1 MGNLPLYRKHAKI
14 DVTSTP
20 HAVDDEAQLLSQN
33 QLHHFVPDSA
43 VKWLERIDLHAGSS
57 LDSYRIRRTADQKC
71 RVENKPVQVV
81 QMSTRWTICGTFVTF
96 LLIGSVSVIILSK
109 FLDAKI
115 LSIQFNS
122 ILSINSYEMPFTQE
136 CANEKTPF
144 IEPTKLY
151 PSWHTRTGQ
160 EREHTMPSCR
170 GVQLP
175 DVALVIGRE
184 GDFDAPIE
192 ENFLKYLWPNIF
204 VKRRN
209 FGFES
214 GKYPKGRYESENL
227 LFTGAKFG
235 PEECGMKVGDYKNGS
250 TVFCIRAEDL
260 AKDATDTPP
269 AGKMETEKNGDKFWG
284 TSKAP
289 IYITGRYGDQT
300 YRLVDIN
307 LCRCGYTGS
316 DCKYFH
322 EPQVY
327 PTAKLSVPFNNS
339 WGQGA
344 ECATNASFIE
354 TINDLDFDVYFR
366 FEEENWQKREK
377 KLKTDKWRFFVY
389 DHLYPRKLES
399 KVNLRL
405 NKATLEGGFL
415 LPEWM
420 DPFGWHNKKRSAYEE
435 KEWLSFDHYV
445 TEQHNNNQYD
455 HHDESIET
463 WILDLQI
470 KQMMAPIERHVT
482 IRLMDWQEML
492 TEISGS
498 AEGCWFLGFV
508 CVSFLYYAIKCRARQ
523 RTRGTDDSGGQ
534 DAYQYLLQED
544 ATSVTIEHE
553 HEEFDSIKFNITRL
567 QDDVDQFL
575 GRSGSFYRANSV

>member
-1 MGNLPLYRKHAKI
+1 
-14 DVTSTP
+14 
-20 HAVDDEAQLLSQN
+20 
-33 QLHHFVPDSA
+33 
-43 VKWLERIDLHAGSS
+43 
-57 LDSYRIRRTADQKC
+57 
-71 RVENKPVQVV
+71 
-81 QMSTRWTICGTFVTF
+81 
-96 LLIGSVSVIILSK
+96 
-109 FLDAKI
+109 
-115 LSIQFNS
+115 
-122 ILSINSYEMPFTQE
+122 
-136 CANEKTPF
+136 
-144 IEPTKLY
+144 
-151 PSWHTRTGQ
+151 
-160 EREHTMPSCR
+160 
-170 GVQLP
+170 
-175 DVALVIGRE
+175 
-184 GDFDAPIE
+184 
-192 ENFLKYLWPNIF
+192 
-204 VKRRN
+204 
-209 FGFES
+209 
-214 GKYPKGRYESENL
+214 
-227 LFTGAKFG
+227 
-235 PEECGMKVGDYKNGS
+235 
-250 TVFCIRAEDL
+250 
-260 AKDATDTPP
+260 
-269 AGKMETEKNGDKFWG
+269 
-284 TSKAP
+284 
-289 IYITGRYGDQT
+289 
-300 YRLVDIN
+300 
-307 LCRCGYTGS
+307 
-316 DCKYFH
+316 
-322 EPQVY
+322 
-327 PTAKLSVPFNNS
+327 
-339 WGQGA
+339 
-344 ECATNASFIE
+344 
-354 TINDLDFDVYFR
+354 
-366 FEEENWQKREK
+366 
-377 KLKTDKWRFFVY
+377 
-389 DHLYPRKLES
+389 LES

-575 GRSGSFYRANSV
+575 GRTGSFYRANSV